1 MRLIYGPLR
10 EGVGALYKS
19 VSFSSFGWR
28 CFCSSCSISVNSIYP
43 VQVKTLTDCFE
54 RITNVL
60 TTEIAIG
67 CLELRLRIGTS
78 RDLRELRRLV
88 EGGIL
93 VETIKRAL
101 QTKELA
107 EKAAKYGLKWRQVRL
122 KVSIRKDDLNR
133 CETFLKVKEG
143 EGFLSE
149 QVFEPSFHLLL
160 YFSSCSSTKLQLLI
174 GDH

>member
-1 MRLIYGPLR
+1 M
-10 EGVGALYKS
+10 VGA
-19 VSFSSFGWR
+19 VFVAHR
-28 CFCSSCSISVNSIYP
+28 SISVNSIYP

-54 RITNVL
+54 RITTIL

-93 VETIKRAL
+93 VETIERAL
-101 QTKELA
+101 QTKERRDWLV

-122 KVSIRKDDLNR
+122 KVNFRKDDLNR

-149 QVFEPSFHLLL
+149 QVFEPSFHLYCISHELFL
-160 YFSSCSSTKLQLLI
+160 Y
-174 GDH
+174 

>member
-1 MRLIYGPLR
+1 M
-10 EGVGALYKS
+10 VGA
-19 VSFSSFGWR
+19 VFVAHRSFN
-28 CFCSSCSISVNSIYP
+28 VNSIYP

-54 RITNVL
+54 RITTVL

-93 VETIKRAL
+93 VETVERAL
-101 QTKELA
+101 LTKERRDWLA

-122 KVSIRKDDLNR
+122 KVSIRKEDLNR

-143 EGFLSE
+143 EDF
-149 QVFEPSFHLLL
+149 FFRASF
-160 YFSSCSSTKLQLLI
+160 
-174 GDH
+174 